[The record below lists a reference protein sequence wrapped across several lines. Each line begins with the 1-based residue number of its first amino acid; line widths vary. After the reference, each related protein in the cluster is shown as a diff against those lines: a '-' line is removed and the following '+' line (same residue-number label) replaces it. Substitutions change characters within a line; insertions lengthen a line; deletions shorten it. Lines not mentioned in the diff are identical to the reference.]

1 MPEYVYRAV
10 DKNGIVVRNK
20 VQEKSKHS
28 LVKRIKANGL
38 TPIDVIQTSFGKYKK
53 RVGNITNMD

>member
-20 VQEKSKHS
+20 VQEKSKEHN
-28 LVKRIKANGL
+28 VMFRN
-38 TPIDVIQTSFGKYKK
+38 Y
-53 RVGNITNMD
+53 